1 MRAWAAA
8 LLLLAAATAREV
20 VRLREIEPQLKRLY
34 PATFEYNDGE
44 GNTKRLPLFGELV
57 EAAFYYSDHAESD
70 ESLPKQ
76 TPKFAPGAN
85 GARMAR
91 APTGMELKEVMRSHG
106 TNASSKSLRSRP
118 SRRLSFTGVAE
129 PGDGF
134 DDGRRLAETRTQKHR
149 RANLPRRTSA
159 FSSRHDDNV

>member
-1 MRAWAAA
+1 MCKT
-8 LLLLAAATAREV
+8 L
-20 VRLREIEPQLKRLY
+20 
-34 PATFEYNDGE
+34 EYNDGA
-44 GNTKRLPLFGELV
+44 GNNRTLPLFGELV
-57 EAAFYYSDHAESD
+57 EAAFYYSDHAEED
-70 ESLPKQ
+70 DSLPKQ

-91 APTGMELKEVMRSHG
+91 APTGMELKQVMRSHG

-134 DDGRRLAETRTQKHR
+134 DDGLVE
-149 RANLPRRTSA
+149 
-159 FSSRHDDNV
+159 VE

>member
-1 MRAWAAA
+1 MCKT
-8 LLLLAAATAREV
+8 L
-20 VRLREIEPQLKRLY
+20 
-34 PATFEYNDGE
+34 EYNDGA
-44 GNTKRLPLFGELV
+44 GNNRTLPLFGELV
-57 EAAFYYSDHAESD
+57 EAAFYYSDHAEED
-70 ESLPKQ
+70 DSLPKQ

-118 SRRLSFTGVAE
+118 SRRLSFTGIAE
-129 PGDGF
+129 PGDGY

>member
-20 VRLREIEPQLKRLY
+20 VRL
-34 PATFEYNDGE
+34 
-44 GNTKRLPLFGELV
+44 
-57 EAAFYYSDHAESD
+57 
-70 ESLPKQ
+70 
-76 TPKFAPGAN
+76 
-85 GARMAR
+85 
-91 APTGMELKEVMRSHG
+91 
-106 TNASSKSLRSRP
+106 
-118 SRRLSFTGVAE
+118 SFTGHLAG
-129 PGDGF
+129 GDGV

>member
-20 VRLREIEPQLKRLY
+20 VRLR
-34 PATFEYNDGE
+34 
-44 GNTKRLPLFGELV
+44 
-57 EAAFYYSDHAESD
+57 
-70 ESLPKQ
+70 
-76 TPKFAPGAN
+76 
-85 GARMAR
+85 
-91 APTGMELKEVMRSHG
+91 
-106 TNASSKSLRSRP
+106 SRP
-118 SRRLSFTGVAE
+118 SRRLSFTGIAE
-129 PGDGF
+129 PGDGY